1 MTTRLSS
8 PQTPSLQATS
18 LPMMNSVVS
27 LTDVA
32 SRLSA
37 LPTFERPFAHPRK
50 SSLTGRVPG
59 RSETTACLVFAVL
72 AVTLFAP
79 GVVRPRSLVR
89 IGPQGLEQC
98 GVRSLF
104 VPWSEITDI
113 SITKRELGG
122 AKLKS
127 VCVNVRD
134 PDKLVHGTP
143 RRLLHAGESRWW
155 WPIVKLVFCV
165 FLLVAEGPAGVG
177 DLKDVVKSDVKLR
190 GIVEIPTSAGFPMSA
205 DDLAALLRRWQQR
218 YAKAPAAPEQPS
230 LDPWP
235 AG

>member
-1 MTTRLSS
+1 MDHGEG
-8 PQTPSLQATS
+8 
-18 LPMMNSVVS
+18 VV
-27 LTDVA
+27 LRQ
-32 SRLSA
+32 SRRSA
-37 LPTFERPFAHPRK
+37 LKWLIIT
-50 SSLTGRVPG
+50 
-59 RSETTACLVFAVL
+59 LVLFGFGGLLELMDDPLIGWVGLVL
-72 AVTLFAP
+72 AVLGVALFAP

-155 WPIVKLVFCV
+155 SPIVKLVFCV
-165 FLLVAEGPAGVG
+165 SCLW
-177 DLKDVVKSDVKLR
+177 
-190 GIVEIPTSAGFPMSA
+190 
-205 DDLAALLRRWQQR
+205 RRAR
-218 YAKAPAAPEQPS
+218 RA
-230 LDPWP
+230 
-235 AG
+235 